1 LTGLGDV
8 RFGSKADI
16 GLAAADVRFRVALG
30 CPLSAIS
37 GPSALQQKKLFDH
50 VIGLSQKRG
59 WHSAGK
65 TISRSSAKK
74 RCDPLYRDRERIAVR
89 ERMHRLRAA
98 RRRQASGHRTAAVRK
113 SGIKLLERE
122 SRCGWMGAELSSVVL
137 TSVRQA
143 DYWRVKIAWSKTIP
157 RYFGK
162 FHSQTEAEK
171 WIEEHHWLTEQR
183 QEPDVASP

>member
-89 ERMHRLRAA
+89 ENAPAA
-98 RRRQASGHRTAAVRK
+98 RCATTPGERPPHRGTTKIRNKASRA
-113 SGIKLLERE
+113 
-122 SRCGWMGAELSSVVL
+122 
-137 TSVRQA
+137 
-143 DYWRVKIAWSKTIP
+143 RVSMWVD
-157 RYFGK
+157 GG
-162 FHSQTEAEK
+162 
-171 WIEEHHWLTEQR
+171 
-183 QEPDVASP
+183 